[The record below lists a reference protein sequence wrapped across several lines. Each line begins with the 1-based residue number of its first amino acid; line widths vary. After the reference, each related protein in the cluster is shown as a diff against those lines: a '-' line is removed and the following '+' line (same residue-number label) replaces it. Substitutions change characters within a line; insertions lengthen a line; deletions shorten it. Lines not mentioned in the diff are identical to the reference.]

1 MRWSRSRTRG
11 HSRCAGARCGAGCE
25 SIPRACAPSASSS
38 RGSSAASRT
47 RGRCL
52 LSAEPVRGLGVR
64 LLGEGEHLG
73 RLDPEHRGGVLAR
86 AEDAVADV
94 EVPDAAVL
102 RLVGVGEPLQLVA
115 VFDPDGDALD
125 DDIEALR
132 PGVVAGRHGH
142 LRAVLEVARLLL
154 AQARAEVH
162 RFALHDA
169 DQRRHVRAA
178 VAPAAGSLKRR
189 SISLFIVGR
198 HLGSMPLTTPRPA
211 RTHRNRLEQC
221 PAMTRMSD
229 HPLRRAIAGEVL
241 VPGAAGYEAVR
252 KPAIARY
259 HDVRPR
265 AIVRCENA
273 GDVAETLAF
282 ARRSGLPVAPRS
294 GGHCFAGRS
303 STEGIVIDVGP
314 MSSVS
319 VSGGVATVGAGTRLG
334 NLYDALQEHGLTV
347 AAGCGPAVGIAG
359 LTLGGGLGIL
369 GRKHGLTCDQ
379 LLAAQVVLAD
389 GRVVD
394 CDEHHD
400 ADLFWALRGAGGGQF
415 GLVTSLVFR
424 TLTALPATTFHLVWP
439 YTHAAAVI
447 GAWQD
452 WAPDAP
458 DELNASLRLTS
469 EVNLFGAML
478 GGESETV
485 VLLEQLT
492 AQIGAVP
499 ESATCRQLP
508 YRAAKNSLS
517 GSGRSRTR
525 TTRGCWRTSPSSSA
539 ARCRR
544 MRSRRW
550 CEGSPTDA
558 GRASRAS

>member
-1 MRWSRSRTRG
+1 
-11 HSRCAGARCGAGCE
+11 
-25 SIPRACAPSASSS
+25 
-38 RGSSAASRT
+38 
-47 RGRCL
+47 
-52 LSAEPVRGLGVR
+52 
-64 LLGEGEHLG
+64 
-73 RLDPEHRGGVLAR
+73 
-86 AEDAVADV
+86 
-94 EVPDAAVL
+94 
-102 RLVGVGEPLQLVA
+102 
-115 VFDPDGDALD
+115 
-125 DDIEALR
+125 
-132 PGVVAGRHGH
+132 
-142 LRAVLEVARLLL
+142 
-154 AQARAEVH
+154 
-162 RFALHDA
+162 
-169 DQRRHVRAA
+169 
-178 VAPAAGSLKRR
+178 
-189 SISLFIVGR
+189 
-198 HLGSMPLTTPRPA
+198 
-211 RTHRNRLEQC
+211 
-221 PAMTRMSD
+221 MTRMSD

-259 HDVRPR
+259 HDVRPG

-319 VSGGVATVGAGTRLG
+319 VSDGVATVGAGTRLG
-334 NLYDALQEHGLTV
+334 SLYDALQEHGLTV
-347 AAGCGPAVGIAG
+347 AAGCGPTVGIAG
-359 LTLGGGLGIL
+359 LTLGGGLGVL

-415 GLVTSLVFR
+415 GVVTSLVFR
-424 TLTALPATTFHLVWP
+424 TLPALPATTFHLVWP

-469 EVNLFGAML
+469 DVNLFGAML

-508 YRAAKNSLS
+508 YRAAKESLVGLGSLEDEDES
-517 GSGRSRTR
+517 GLLAHKSELFRHPLPADAIAALVRRLAHGRRPGESRELNFTPLGGAYNRVAADATAFAHRAERFLVEHVLVAAPGAGRRSGVAAGVVGDGAPVGLRTR
-525 TTRGCWRTSPSSSA
+525 LPQLPRPRADRLGGGVPRGQLRAPGARETRVRPGQRLPLRPVALSPAADEGPDRAAAPRRVPAARRRAPAQRPAMPPRTRRALTASSRSSRRDTAHISTGSSPSLRWERGVFGATRTAVPAPTACTSSPK
-539 ARCRR
+539 RIVSVPRV
-544 MRSRRW
+544 
-550 CEGSPTDA
+550 TT
-558 GRASRAS
+558 

>member
-1 MRWSRSRTRG
+1 
-11 HSRCAGARCGAGCE
+11 
-25 SIPRACAPSASSS
+25 
-38 RGSSAASRT
+38 
-47 RGRCL
+47 
-52 LSAEPVRGLGVR
+52 
-64 LLGEGEHLG
+64 
-73 RLDPEHRGGVLAR
+73 
-86 AEDAVADV
+86 
-94 EVPDAAVL
+94 
-102 RLVGVGEPLQLVA
+102 
-115 VFDPDGDALD
+115 
-125 DDIEALR
+125 
-132 PGVVAGRHGH
+132 
-142 LRAVLEVARLLL
+142 
-154 AQARAEVH
+154 
-162 RFALHDA
+162 
-169 DQRRHVRAA
+169 
-178 VAPAAGSLKRR
+178 
-189 SISLFIVGR
+189 
-198 HLGSMPLTTPRPA
+198 
-211 RTHRNRLEQC
+211 
-221 PAMTRMSD
+221 MTRMSD

-319 VSGGVATVGAGTRLG
+319 VSDGVATVGAGTRLG
-334 NLYDALQEHGLTV
+334 SLYDALQEHGLTV
-347 AAGCGPAVGIAG
+347 AAGCGPTVGIAG
-359 LTLGGGLGIL
+359 LTLGGGLGVL

-379 LLAAQVVLAD
+379 LLAAEVVLAD

-400 ADLFWALRGAGGGQF
+400 ADLFWALRGAGGRQF
-415 GLVTSLVFR
+415 GVATSLVFP
-424 TLTALPATTFHLVWP
+424 TLPALPATTFHLVWP

-485 VLLEQLT
+485 ALLEQLT

-508 YRAAKNSLS
+508 YRAAKESLVGLGS
-517 GSGRSRTR
+517 VEDEDEDDSGLLAHKSELFRRPLPADAIAALVRRLAHGRGPGQSRELNFTPLGGAYNRVAADATAFAHRAERFLVEHALVAAPEVPPAGRQWVRESWATVHPWGSGRVYPNFPDPELAGWAEAYHGDNYERM
-525 TTRGCWRTSPSSSA
+525 
-539 ARCRR
+539 ARVK
-544 MRSRRW
+544 
-550 CEGSPTDA
+550 
-558 GRASRAS
+558 RAYDPDNAFRFDQSL